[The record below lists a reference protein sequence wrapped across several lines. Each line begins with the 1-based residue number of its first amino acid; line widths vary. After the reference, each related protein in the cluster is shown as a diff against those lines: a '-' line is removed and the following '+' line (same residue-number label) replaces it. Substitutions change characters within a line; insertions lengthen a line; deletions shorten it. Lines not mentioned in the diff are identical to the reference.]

1 MGTGGAGT
9 MDILFVLAALCPALL
24 VTRYEAGGKELSWQA
39 WVGKAAGWFYTVTFV
54 NFLLLHLDGWGSFD
68 FSVISVQFLIRY
80 MCSSAVIIFLAK
92 LGKWAVK
99 HTLEGG
105 RDV

>member
-1 MGTGGAGT
+1 
-9 MDILFVLAALCPALL
+9 MDILFVLAALCPA
-24 VTRYEAGGKELSWQA
+24 
-39 WVGKAAGWFYTVTFV
+39 
-54 NFLLLHLDGWGSFD
+54 LHLDGWGSFD

>member
-1 MGTGGAGT
+1 MLLQTFYDNEYLIYLL
-9 MDILFVLAALCPALL
+9 DID
-24 VTRYEAGGKELSWQA
+24 
-39 WVGKAAGWFYTVTFV
+39 
-54 NFLLLHLDGWGSFD
+54 FLLLHLDGWGSFD

>member
-1 MGTGGAGT
+1 
-9 MDILFVLAALCPALL
+9 MDLLFALAALCPALL
-24 VTRYEAGGKELSWQA
+24 VTGYEASGRDLSWQE
-39 WVGKAAGWFYTVTFV
+39 WVCKAAGWFYTVTFA

-68 FSVISVQFLIRY
+68 FSVISVQFLVRY
-80 MCSSAVIIFLAK
+80 MCSSIAIIFLAK